1 MSSMV
6 QLTLSDVCVD
16 FPIHSAQTKGLIN
29 TLIGFKGKAHRRIDS
44 EDGGRHFA
52 VHALRNIT
60 LDLRNGDR
68 VALIGRN
75 GAGKSTLLRVLS
87 GIYEPT
93 SGHIL
98 TQGRVSAL
106 TDLFL
111 GMDPEASGYEFIATR
126 GILMGLSKEQAR
138 RLVPDVE
145 NFTELGEYL
154 HLPVRTYSSGMLLRL
169 AFAVATAIATDI
181 LLMDEMIG
189 VGDRQFI
196 DKAGA
201 RLDALMNSVDI
212 LVLASHNEDILRKF
226 CNRAVL
232 LSEGQIVQTGSLDEC
247 LEAYKTMT

>member
-29 TLIGFKGKAHRRIDS
+29 TLIGFKGKAHRRIES

-75 GAGKSTLLRVLS
+75 GAGKST
-87 GIYEPT
+87 
-93 SGHIL
+93 
-98 TQGRVSAL
+98 
-106 TDLFL
+106 
-111 GMDPEASGYEFIATR
+111 
-126 GILMGLSKEQAR
+126 
-138 RLVPDVE
+138 LVPDVE

-247 LEAYKTMT
+247 LEAYKKMT